1 MAFVRVTWDESHDGF
16 DPRNQQGRKVQVG
29 IDNVFSLTREFW
41 VGPHSW
47 TANGKYSREG
57 VMKAMKHRGDPN
69 AVGKRWELDPFR
81 TLSISQNTAVRLS
94 KGLIE
99 RSIPSGIDLQRDS
112 VLLVGGRD
120 RNGTRDLSHSTRL
133 ANGRSDSES
142 VTKGVGRAPSPP
154 FRWIITGPHI
164 SHQWYTI

>member
-1 MAFVRVTWDESHDGF
+1 MAFVRVTCDESHDGF

-57 VMKAMKHRGDPN
+57 VMKAMAEVIPTQSESGGSWTRFDVVDFCKTPLFVFQR
-69 AVGKRWELDPFR
+69 
-81 TLSISQNTAVRLS
+81 
-94 KGLIE
+94 GLIE

-120 RNGTRDLSHSTRL
+120 RNGTRDLSPRHDLPMVDQIPSQSR
-133 ANGRSDSES
+133 
-142 VTKGVGRAPSPP
+142 KG
-154 FRWIITGPHI
+154 
-164 SHQWYTI
+164 